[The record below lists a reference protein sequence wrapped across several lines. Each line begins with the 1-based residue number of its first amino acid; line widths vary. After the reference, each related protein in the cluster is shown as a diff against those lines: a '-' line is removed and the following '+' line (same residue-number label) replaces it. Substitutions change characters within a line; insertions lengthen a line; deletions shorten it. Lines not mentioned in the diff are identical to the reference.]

1 MITKEIIDNYV
12 EEHYPDEDILIPDGF
27 EEAFVGIAM
36 QFNKAIAIFD
46 KQKCI
51 EILCRD
57 MPYEEAVEYFYYNI
71 EGAYVGERTPAFLDF
86 FKFETNDIPEKH
98 IAEQFELPL
107 NKNN

>member
-12 EEHYPDEDILIPDGF
+12 EEHYPDDVFLIPDGF
-27 EEAFVGIAM
+27 EEAFVGIAV
-36 QFNKAIAIFD
+36 QFTKPIAIFD

-57 MPYEEAVEYFYYNI
+57 MSHEDALEYFYYNV
-71 EGAYVGERTPAFLDF
+71 EGAYVGENTPAFLDF
-86 FKFETNDIPEKH
+86 FKFETKDVSEKH

-107 NKNN
+107 N